1 MTAARIALLGRVGID
16 QDGRPSGRGLPGRRA
31 ELVFA
36 YLAAEHDRAVS
47 RDALADALWPYALP
61 DTWAAALRGV
71 VTEVRRFLED
81 AGLDPADVLVSAN
94 GGYELRLPPGV
105 RVDLD
110 EARAAFR
117 HARERLAAD
126 APAEAAERAERA
138 AALAR
143 RPFLPQHEGDWVD
156 GVRDELA
163 SLHVRALELEA
174 RAHALAGDRDGTAD
188 ATERLVRAEPYSE
201 TLHQLRIRL
210 LGELGDRAA
219 AAAAYEHCRAVLS
232 AELGRAPSA
241 ETDAVLRAAL
251 AHAPPAAPE
260 PGGLTRLTVL
270 VVEEHEFQRRTAVG
284 LLHGLG
290 VVRIEEAA
298 DGSEALGVITR
309 TGPPDVIVCDVATP
323 GLDAVEL
330 IRHVA
335 EHALGSGLIVMTAA
349 DTGVMS
355 AIEVLAEAYGV
366 RFLGA
371 IEKPVTARRLAEL
384 IAGHERA
391 AAAAAAHGDAATAD
405 EIAAAL
411 DAGRLGARFRPM
423 ADLATGTVDV
433 VTAVPGWHDGT
444 GGWTAAELLPGVLGS
459 AAGLAGRLADHGL
472 GLACA
477 LATRSRAEGRGLAV
491 TVPLPARALEDPAL
505 ADRFAAIAQAH
516 GAEPR
521 ALVCN
526 VGDWALRRD
535 TRELAALTRLRIR
548 GFGVVL
554 EHFGTGPA
562 SAEQLARTPLTG
574 LKIDAGLVA
583 GAAARPDRAA
593 AVEQAL
599 ELARAVRLPAAAAG
613 CDGPA
618 EFDLLLQLGC
628 RFAEGAFIAAPLDG
642 DGVVAWAAGWQP
654 PSVATT

>member
-1 MTAARIALLGRVGID
+1 MTAATIALLGRVGID
-16 QDGRPSGRGLPGRRA
+16 QDGRRSGRGLHGRRA

-110 EARAAFR
+110 EARAGFR
-117 HARERLAAD
+117 HARELLAGD

-174 RAHALAGDRDGTAD
+174 RARARAGDRDGTAD

-210 LGELGDRAA
+210 LGEVGDRAGA
-219 AAAAYEHCRAVLS
+219 AAAFEHCRAVLS
-232 AELGRAPSA
+232 AELGREPSA
-241 ETDAVLRAAL
+241 ETGAVLREAL
-251 AHAPPAAPE
+251 AHAPAAAPE
-260 PGGLTRLTVL
+260 PGGLTRLAVL
-270 VVEEHEFQRRTAVG
+270 VVEEHEFQRRTAVA

-290 VVRIEEAA
+290 VVRVEEAA

-335 EHALGSGLIVMTAA
+335 EHGLGSGLIVMTAA

-366 RFLGA
+366 RLLGA

-391 AAAAAAHGDAATAD
+391 AAAAAAEGDAATAD

-444 GGWTAAELLPGVLGS
+444 GGWTAAELLPGVS

-477 LATRSRAEGRGLAV
+477 LAARSRAEGRGLAV

-526 VGDWALRRD
+526 VGDRALRRD
-535 TRELAALTRLRIR
+535 ARELATLTRLRIR

-599 ELARAVRLPAAAAG
+599 ELARAVRFPAAAAG

-618 EFDLLLQLGC
+618 DFDLLLQLGC
-628 RFAEGAFIAAPLDG
+628 RFAEGAFIAAPMDG
-642 DGVVAWAAGWQP
+642 DGVVAWAVGWQP

>member
-219 AAAAYEHCRAVLS
+219 S
-232 AELGRAPSA
+232 
-241 ETDAVLRAAL
+241 
-251 AHAPPAAPE
+251 
-260 PGGLTRLTVL
+260 
-270 VVEEHEFQRRTAVG
+270 FN
-284 LLHGLG
+284 
-290 VVRIEEAA
+290 
-298 DGSEALGVITR
+298 
-309 TGPPDVIVCDVATP
+309 
-323 GLDAVEL
+323 
-330 IRHVA
+330 
-335 EHALGSGLIVMTAA
+335 
-349 DTGVMS
+349 
-355 AIEVLAEAYGV
+355 
-366 RFLGA
+366 
-371 IEKPVTARRLAEL
+371 
-384 IAGHERA
+384 AG
-391 AAAAAAHGDAATAD
+391 
-405 EIAAAL
+405 
-411 DAGRLGARFRPM
+411 
-423 ADLATGTVDV
+423 
-433 VTAVPGWHDGT
+433 
-444 GGWTAAELLPGVLGS
+444 
-459 AAGLAGRLADHGL
+459 
-472 GLACA
+472 
-477 LATRSRAEGRGLAV
+477 
-491 TVPLPARALEDPAL
+491 
-505 ADRFAAIAQAH
+505 Q
-516 GAEPR
+516 
-521 ALVCN
+521 
-526 VGDWALRRD
+526 
-535 TRELAALTRLRIR
+535 
-548 GFGVVL
+548 
-554 EHFGTGPA
+554 
-562 SAEQLARTPLTG
+562 
-574 LKIDAGLVA
+574 
-583 GAAARPDRAA
+583 
-593 AVEQAL
+593 
-599 ELARAVRLPAAAAG
+599 
-613 CDGPA
+613 
-618 EFDLLLQLGC
+618 
-628 RFAEGAFIAAPLDG
+628 
-642 DGVVAWAAGWQP
+642 
-654 PSVATT
+654 